1 MLNCVLLRDTR
12 SASCCLEGGTPTSPG
27 QPSEPVVSRPRVLV
41 PGFAVCGRWHR
52 LGSLLGN
59 TWFFFFLVVEVSM
72 EWNILWSYTWEQRAS
87 KGGRTKQWIT
97 SKHSTAGVWGFYFPT
112 LTLQKT
118 KSNQQWKGRSQRGS
132 LRPDPGAPL
141 QSRVWKRQACWT
153 GTAHRQTGRASLTF
167 TTIVCITL
175 LQGNLK
181 MQTFSYSGQNS
192 DMCWVWILYL
202 SERHVSS
209 TAKVHYHHLLNLMC
223 NSLRISEMRFYSK
236 INKF

>member
-1 MLNCVLLRDTR
+1 MYYWETPGLRVAAWREELPPRPDSPLSPWFRAPGCLCRASRCVVAGTGWEAYWEIRD
-12 SASCCLEGGTPTSPG
+12 S
-27 QPSEPVVSRPRVLV
+27 
-41 PGFAVCGRWHR
+41 
-52 LGSLLGN
+52 
-59 TWFFFFLVVEVSM
+59 FFFLVVEVSM

-118 KSNQQWKGRSQRGS
+118 KANQQWKGRSQRGS

-153 GTAHRQTGRASLTF
+153 GTAHGQTGRDSLTF